1 MIKSRNTRLKKLE
14 LSAPKKEKEIVFET
28 KTLQK
33 IQARLKDQPSSNEP
47 FSLPKIWKMIRDRK

>member
-1 MIKSRNTRLKKLE
+1 MIISKQKRLDKLE
-14 LSAPKKEKEIVFET
+14 QTAPPKEIVFET

-47 FSLPKIWKMIRDRK
+47 FSLPKIWKMIRDKK